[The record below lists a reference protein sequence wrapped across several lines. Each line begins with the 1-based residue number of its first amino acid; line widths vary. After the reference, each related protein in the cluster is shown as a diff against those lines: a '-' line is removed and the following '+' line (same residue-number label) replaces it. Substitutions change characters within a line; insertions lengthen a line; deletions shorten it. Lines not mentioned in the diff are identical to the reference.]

1 MIQQH
6 QLRAIK
12 FSNNEDVQ
20 RINIRRSQV
29 YSDALRHFSKKAF
42 DVEKLLKACFISR
55 QEAVDLG
62 ILFHDVMAVA
72 NDTYCTVGKMLST
85 FSTRRGM
92 EKFNRNTLRQVTFLN
107 RN

>member
-12 FSNNEDVQ
+12 SSNDEDVQ

-29 YSDALRHFSKKAF
+29 YSDALQHFSKKAF
-42 DVEKLLKACFISR
+42 DVEKLLKACFVR

-62 ILFHDVMAVA
+62 ILFHDGMAVA
-72 NDTYCTVGKMLST
+72 NDTYCILL
-85 FSTRRGM
+85 
-92 EKFNRNTLRQVTFLN
+92 EKYFQHFQLTGVWRSLTEIL
-107 RN
+107 

>member
-6 QLRAIK
+6 QLLAIK
-12 FSNNEDVQ
+12 SSNDEDFQ

-29 YSDALRHFSKKAF
+29 YSDALQYFSKKAF
-42 DVEKLLKACFISR
+42 DVEKLLKACFIR

-72 NDTYCTVGKMLST
+72 NDTYYTVGKMLST
-85 FSTRRGM
+85 TFSTHRGM

>member
-6 QLRAIK
+6 QLHAIK

-29 YSDALRHFSKKAF
+29 YFDALRHFSKKVF
-42 DVEKLLKACFISR
+42 DVEKLLKACFIR
-55 QEAVDLG
+55 QEVVDLG

-72 NDTYCTVGKMLST
+72 NDTCCTVGKS
-85 FSTRRGM
+85 
-92 EKFNRNTLRQVTFLN
+92 FNIFNSQGYGEV
-107 RN
+107 

>member
-42 DVEKLLKACFISR
+42 DVEKLCFIR

-85 FSTRRGM
+85 FSTHSGM

-107 RN
+107 RY